1 MILGKNLFLII
12 IFMVMKPA
20 TSWCDEVKN
29 KIEQPV
35 EDSIAIMKQTQKDEE
50 EWRRLQ
56 EKLTAE
62 LTALEAEVEHLR
74 AEKSELETLVVQTRT
89 RLAAKKKQL
98 EDIRAIERDLKPF
111 LEELLARIDSL
122 PGEGI
127 PFLLDERKKRSE
139 RLSVIF
145 HDPEISISEKYR
157 KIMEALQIEADFGIT
172 IETYQDTIN
181 GPHGELL
188 VNIFRLGRL
197 GLYYVYLDESGC
209 GFYNIAEKTWQE
221 LPDSNIYGLLTAIAI
236 ADRLRPAELLT
247 VPLGR
252 LVKK

>member
-1 MILGKNLFLII
+1 MILEKGLILTLF
-12 IFMVMKPA
+12 FMIMAPA
-20 TSWCDEVKN
+20 SGGCDEVKN

-56 EKLTAE
+56 EKLSAE
-62 LTALEAEVEHLR
+62 LTALEDEVEQLR
-74 AEKSELETLVVQTRT
+74 VEKSELETLVSQTRT

-111 LEELLARIDSL
+111 LEELITRIESL
-122 PGEGI
+122 PNEGI
-127 PFLLDERKKRSE
+127 PFLLDERQKRSE
-139 RLSVIF
+139 RLNVIF
-145 HDPEISISEKYR
+145 NDPEVSISEKYR
-157 KIMEALQIEADFGIT
+157 KIMEALQIEAEFGIT

-181 GPHGELL
+181 GPDGELL

-221 LPDSNIYGLLTAIAI
+221 LPDSNIYGLQTAIAI
-236 ADRLRPAELLT
+236 ADRQRPAELLT